1 MTAAARYLAEKERI
15 ERGELESR
23 RAEIEDFQRRTDA
36 LSELRGILE
45 SRFWRLVKEDSLHGL
60 SRKRSRTEA
69 SLSAEI
75 ERLDAACI
83 EAFAGQRAAESA
95 CFRRAE
101 RRARYELKELEAE
114 MVRECAG
121 QAYST
126 DTPGL
131 VRDYGNGHVTEFGR
145 RGTLREGLDESERK
159 QMDMGA
165 ASWRAPEKGK
175 GGEEDEAEQGRRN
188 LESLRER
195 DAALREHV
203 IFQGVQVPL
212 RQGRRRKNQMG
223 MPVLIIGES
232 GSGKTFSLKN
242 FGAEE
247 ISIFSVEK
255 SRLPFQKKLPLL
267 LHATYAD
274 ISKVLRENLNK
285 KAYAVDDSQYL
296 LVNENFDRVEET
308 GYKKFTDMAVHFRNL
323 VHFVNKNLPD
333 DVVVYFL
340 HHTETDRN
348 TGKVKAKT
356 VGKML
361 DNQLTVEGCFDIVLL
376 AQAESDGHYFVTQ
389 SDGYS
394 TAKSPE
400 GMFELKIPN
409 DLKFVDTRIREYYGL

>member
-60 SRKRSRTEA
+60 SRKRSRAEA

-145 RGTLREGLDESERK
+145 DGAVLYER
-159 QMDMGA
+159 
-165 ASWRAPEKGK
+165 
-175 GGEEDEAEQGRRN
+175 
-188 LESLRER
+188 
-195 DAALREHV
+195 V
-203 IFQGVQVPL
+203 
-212 RQGRRRKNQMG
+212 
-223 MPVLIIGES
+223 
-232 GSGKTFSLKN
+232 
-242 FGAEE
+242 
-247 ISIFSVEK
+247 
-255 SRLPFQKKLPLL
+255 
-267 LHATYAD
+267 
-274 ISKVLRENLNK
+274 
-285 KAYAVDDSQYL
+285 
-296 LVNENFDRVEET
+296 
-308 GYKKFTDMAVHFRNL
+308 
-323 VHFVNKNLPD
+323 
-333 DVVVYFL
+333 
-340 HHTETDRN
+340 
-348 TGKVKAKT
+348 
-356 VGKML
+356 
-361 DNQLTVEGCFDIVLL
+361 
-376 AQAESDGHYFVTQ
+376 
-389 SDGYS
+389 
-394 TAKSPE
+394 
-400 GMFELKIPN
+400 
-409 DLKFVDTRIREYYGL
+409 